1 MDVVEV
7 IGYIEVMPC
16 VTLIPSAFVLFVLFL
31 LWVNTWK
38 LTVPVSCIRPTAST
52 WVSAHLVIDHAGVYQ
67 PVRGCLSFDLKDL
80 R

>member
-16 VTLIPSAFVLFVLFL
+16 VTLIPSAIVLFALFL
-31 LWVNTWK
+31 LWVHTRK
-38 LTVPVSCIRPTAST
+38 LTVPVSCIQPSASI
-52 WVSAHLVIDHAGVYQ
+52 WVSAHLVIDHAGVHQ
-67 PVRGCLSFDLKDL
+67 PVHGRLLFDLKDL